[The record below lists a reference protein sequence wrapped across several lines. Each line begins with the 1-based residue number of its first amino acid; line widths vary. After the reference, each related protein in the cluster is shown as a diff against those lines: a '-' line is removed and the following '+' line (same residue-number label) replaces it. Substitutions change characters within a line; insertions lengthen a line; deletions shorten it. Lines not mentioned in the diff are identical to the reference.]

1 MCGAWVCIV
10 ICGVDDVMNSG
21 SEMWDGNGRCFEL
34 NGCVSCCR
42 MGTVPGAMMVEMLDW
57 WKG

>member
-10 ICGVDDVMNSG
+10 IS

-42 MGTVPGAMMVEMLDW
+42 MGTVPGAMMVEMLDG